1 MGWILSLGNN
11 SFMAGC
17 FYLLIAFA
25 MIFFSASVKKIAEIE
40 MWKNKSEK
48 ILYELNQSNIHQKNK
63 DATFL
68 VP

>member
-17 FYLLIAFA
+17 FSLLIAFA

-48 ILYELNQSNIHQKNK
+48 ILYELNQNNEKELGK
-63 DATFL
+63 
-68 VP
+68 